1 MSNPLRL
8 KKKGDGL
15 ADLLAPAPAP
25 APAPAALP
33 APASAAPAPAGGP
46 IKDAREVRKRAFAE
60 ALTATLILHVGV
72 GIVAGVITI
81 AVIVSRPPV
90 TFEAKKPPTIP
101 ARKLEHSI
109 RVKQMKEQ
117 IRKPQILQRL
127 VSTAP
132 SKVAL
137 PELPRM
143 DMPDMKNMR
152 DAPTLNRAGSSLGAL
167 GGQGGGAGRGLGGG
181 AGYSDA
187 LFFGQN
193 VRTRAITI
201 CIDIS
206 PSMIAKGVVKEVRE
220 EARKMLGNLSP
231 ATKFNLVVFVDGAT
245 PFTPQ
250 MVFATRE
257 NKEKAQAWL
266 AQEFDY
272 RKMGQLRGHS
282 GSTPFDALKLAAEL
296 GSDTVFVLGD
306 DLPYLKQGNAETGV
320 EITDHVE
327 QILEFVRGLE
337 TKYGQTIKINP
348 IAYKPHPNERGKA
361 GTDFMKTVARITG
374 GRFQQIDKLKYAD
387 VGEGN

>member
-8 KKKGDGL
+8 KS
-15 ADLLAPAPAP
+15 AQPNPSEPPVAAPETPPAPAF
-25 APAPAALP
+25 L
-33 APASAAPAPAGGP
+33 SV
-46 IKDAREVRKRAFAE
+46 REKRKRALAE
-60 ALTATLILHVGV
+60 ALSATLLLHVGIGV
-72 GIVAGVITI
+72 AAGVITI
-81 AVIVSRPPV
+81 AVIISKPAV

-127 VSTAP
+127 VSAAP

-152 DAPTLNRAGSSLGAL
+152 DTPTLNRAGSDLGAL

-201 CIDIS
+201 CMDIS
-206 PSMIAKGVVKEVRE
+206 PSMVAKGVVKEVRE

-231 ATKFNLVVFVDGAT
+231 ATKFNIVVFVDGAT

-257 NKEKAQAWL
+257 NKEKAQTWL
-266 AQEFDY
+266 NQEFDF
-272 RKMGQLRGHS
+272 RQMGQLRGFS
-282 GSTPFDALKLAAEL
+282 GSTPFEAIKLAAEM
-296 GSDTVFVLGD
+296 GSDTIFVLGD
-306 DLPYLKQGNAETGV
+306 DLPYLKQGTAQAGT
-320 EITDHVE
+320 EITDHVD
-327 QILEFVRGLE
+327 QILDFVRGIE
-337 TKYGQTIKINP
+337 AKYGQTIKINP
-348 IAYKPHPNERGKA
+348 IAYKPHANERGKA

>member
-8 KKKGDGL
+8 KG
-15 ADLLAPAPAP
+15 AEPPAPAP
-25 APAPAALP
+25 VPAAP
-33 APASAAPAPAGGP
+33 EAAPASPLKGAGE
-46 IKDAREVRKRAFAE
+46 KRKRALAE
-60 ALTATLILHVGV
+60 ALSATLLLHVGIGV
-72 GIVAGVITI
+72 AAGVITI
-81 AVIVSRPPV
+81 AVIISKPPV
-90 TFEAKKPPTIP
+90 TFEAKKPPSIP

-143 DMPDMKNMR
+143 DVPDMKNMR
-152 DAPTLNRAGSSLGAL
+152 DTPTLNRAGSTLGAL

-201 CIDIS
+201 CMDIS
-206 PSMIAKGVVKEVRE
+206 PSMVAKGVVKEVRE
-220 EARKMLGNLSP
+220 EARKMLANLSP
-231 ATKFNLVVFVDGAT
+231 ATKFNIIVFVDGAT

-257 NKEKAQAWL
+257 NKEKAQQWL
-266 AQEFDY
+266 NQEFDF
-272 RKMGQLRGHS
+272 RQMGQLRGFS
-282 GSTPFDALKLAAEL
+282 GSTPFEAMKLAAEL
-296 GSDTVFVLGD
+296 GSDTIFVLGD
-306 DLPYLKQGNAETGV
+306 DLPYLKQGNAQTGT
-320 EITDHVE
+320 EITDHVD
-327 QILEFVRGLE
+327 QILDFVRGLE
-337 TKYGQTIKINP
+337 AKYGQTIKINP
-348 IAYKPHPNERGKA
+348 IAYKPHDNERGKA
-361 GTDFMKTVARITG
+361 GVNFMKTVARVTG
-374 GRFQQIDKLKYAD
+374 GRFQQVDKLKYAD
-387 VGEGN
+387 VGEGGK

>member
-1 MSNPLRL
+1 MSNPLHL
-8 KKKGDGL
+8 KS
-15 ADLLAPAPAP
+15 AQPNPSEPPVAAPETPPAPVF
-25 APAPAALP
+25 L
-33 APASAAPAPAGGP
+33 SV
-46 IKDAREVRKRAFAE
+46 REKRKRALAE
-60 ALTATLILHVGV
+60 ALSATLLLHVGIGV
-72 GIVAGVITI
+72 AAGVITI
-81 AVIVSRPPV
+81 AVIISKPAV

-152 DAPTLNRAGSSLGAL
+152 DTPTLNRAGSDLGAL

-201 CIDIS
+201 CMDIS
-206 PSMIAKGVVKEVRE
+206 PSMVAKGVVKEVRE

-231 ATKFNLVVFVDGAT
+231 ATKFNIVVFVDGAT

-257 NKEKAQAWL
+257 NKEKAQTWL
-266 AQEFDY
+266 NQEFDF
-272 RKMGQLRGHS
+272 RQMGQLRGFS
-282 GSTPFDALKLAAEL
+282 GSTPFEAIKLAAEM
-296 GSDTVFVLGD
+296 GSDTIFVLGD
-306 DLPYLKQGNAETGV
+306 DLPYLKQGTAQAGT
-320 EITDHVE
+320 EITDHVD
-327 QILEFVRGLE
+327 QILDFVRGIE
-337 TKYGQTIKINP
+337 AKYGQTIKINP
-348 IAYKPHPNERGKA
+348 IAYKPHANERGKA

>member
-8 KKKGDGL
+8 KSDQPDQSNQGVS
-15 ADLLAPAPAP
+15 APEAPPAPVF
-25 APAPAALP
+25 L
-33 APASAAPAPAGGP
+33 SV
-46 IKDAREVRKRAFAE
+46 REKRKRALAE
-60 ALTATLILHVGV
+60 ALSATLLLHVGIGV
-72 GIVAGVITI
+72 AAGVITI
-81 AVIVSRPPV
+81 AVIISKPAV

-127 VSTAP
+127 VSAAP

-152 DAPTLNRAGSSLGAL
+152 DTPTLNRAGSDLGAL

-201 CIDIS
+201 CMDIS
-206 PSMIAKGVVKEVRE
+206 PSMVAKGVVKEVRE

-231 ATKFNLVVFVDGAT
+231 ATKFNIVVFVDGAT

-257 NKEKAQAWL
+257 NKEKAQQWL
-266 AQEFDY
+266 AQEFDF
-272 RKMGQLRGHS
+272 KNMGQLRGFS
-282 GSTPFDALKLAAEL
+282 GSTPFEAIKLAAEM
-296 GSDTVFVLGD
+296 GSDTIFVLGD
-306 DLPYLKQGNAETGV
+306 DLPYLKQGNAQAGT
-320 EITDHVE
+320 EITDHVD
-327 QILEFVRGLE
+327 QILDFVRGIE
-337 TKYGQTIKINP
+337 AKYGQTIKINP

-361 GTDFMKTVARITG
+361 GTDFMKTVARVTG

-387 VGEGN
+387 VGEGM

>member
-1 MSNPLRL
+1 MSNPLQL
-8 KKKGDGL
+8 KREQP
-15 ADLLAPAPAP
+15 AAPEPVTPAPEP
-25 APAPAALP
+25 APVFL
-33 APASAAPAPAGGP
+33 SV
-46 IKDAREVRKRAFAE
+46 REKRKRALAE
-60 ALTATLILHVGV
+60 ALSATLLLHVGIGV
-72 GIVAGVITI
+72 AAGVITI
-81 AVIVSRPPV
+81 AVIISKPDV

-152 DAPTLNRAGSSLGAL
+152 DTPTLNRAGSDLGAL

-201 CIDIS
+201 CMDIS

-257 NKEKAQAWL
+257 NKEKAQKWL
-266 AQEFDY
+266 DQEFDF
-272 RKMGQLRGHS
+272 KQMGQLRGFS
-282 GSTPFDALKLAAEL
+282 GSTPFEAMKLAAEMS
-296 GSDTVFVLGD
+296 SDTIFVLGD
-306 DLPYLKQGNAETGV
+306 DLPYLKQGNAQTGT
-320 EITDHVE
+320 EITDHVD
-327 QILEFVRGLE
+327 QILDFVRGLE
-337 TKYGQTIKINP
+337 AKYGQTVKINP

-361 GTDFMKTVARITG
+361 GINFMKTVARVTG

>member
-1 MSNPLRL
+1 MTPGAVSPP
-8 KKKGDGL
+8 DPV
-15 ADLLAPAPAP
+15 PAPPPPPPVSVAP
-25 APAPAALP
+25 
-33 APASAAPAPAGGP
+33 AAPAPSP
-46 IKDAREVRKRAFAE
+46 IKDARALRKRAFAE
-60 ALTATLILHVGV
+60 ALSATLLLHVGIGV
-72 GIVAGVITI
+72 AAGIITI
-81 AVIVSRPPV
+81 AVIVSRPAV
-90 TFEAKKPPTIP
+90 TFEAKQPPSIP

-117 IRKPQILQRL
+117 IRKPQILQRM
-127 VSTAP
+127 VSSAP

-152 DAPTLNRAGSSLGAL
+152 DTPTLNRAGSDLGSL

-206 PSMIAKGVVKEVRE
+206 PSMIAKGVVREVRE
-220 EARKMLGNLSP
+220 EARKMLTNLGP

-250 MVFATRE
+250 MVFATKE
-257 NKEKAQAWL
+257 NKDKAQQWL
-266 AQEFDY
+266 GQEFDF
-272 RKMGQLRGHS
+272 RRMGQLRNHS
-282 GSTPFDALKLAAEL
+282 GSTPFEAIKMAAEL

-306 DLPYLKQGNAETGV
+306 DLPYLKQGTAEAGT

-327 QILEFVRGLE
+327 QILTFVRGIE
-337 TKYGQTIKINP
+337 AKYGRTVKINP
-348 IAYKPHPNERGKA
+348 IAYKPHANERGKE
-361 GTDFMKTVARITG
+361 GINFMKTVARVTG
-374 GRFQQIDKLKYAD
+374 GRFQQVDKLKYAE
-387 VGEGN
+387 VGAGN